1 LPRMIPIFRSRSAVA
16 RVPGMAD
23 HSILLTGNLLMIQE
37 RERLLAKLLRKGGWE
52 NLEELRVFEA
62 GCSTGYNLR
71 QLVQWG
77 ARPEHVAGIDL
88 NPEAV
93 EYCRSRSSE
102 VRVHLGS
109 ADAIPEPPQSFDLA
123 LAFTLFS
130 SVPEETVAAGI
141 ASELLR
147 ITRPGGLILVYDMRR
162 KSPHNPNVHPITKQD
177 LRRWFP
183 GSRMLSRSIT
193 LAPPLARRVG
203 SFAPWLYGPLAAIPP
218 FRTHTIT
225 IIRRHSNP

>member
-1 LPRMIPIFRSRSAVA
+1 
-16 RVPGMAD
+16 MAD
-23 HSILLTGNLLMIQE
+23 HSILLTGNLLMVQE
-37 RERLLAKLLRKGGWE
+37 RERFLTKLLRKSGWE
-52 NLEELRVFEA
+52 NLSELRAFEA

-77 ARPEHVAGIDL
+77 ARPEHIAGIDL

-93 EYCRSRSSE
+93 EYCRSRSRE

-109 ADAIPEPPQSFDLA
+109 ADAISEPTGTFDIS

-130 SVPEETVAAGI
+130 SVPDDAVAAGI
-141 ASELLR
+141 GGELLR

-162 KSPHNPNVHPITKQD
+162 KSPRNPNVHPISKQD

-183 GSRMLSRSIT
+183 GCRMLSRSIT
-193 LAPPLARRVG
+193 LAPPVARRVG
-203 SFAPWLYGPLAAIPP
+203 SVAPWFYGPLAAIPP
-218 FRTHTIT
+218 LRTHTMT
-225 IIRRHSNP
+225 IVRLPSSP